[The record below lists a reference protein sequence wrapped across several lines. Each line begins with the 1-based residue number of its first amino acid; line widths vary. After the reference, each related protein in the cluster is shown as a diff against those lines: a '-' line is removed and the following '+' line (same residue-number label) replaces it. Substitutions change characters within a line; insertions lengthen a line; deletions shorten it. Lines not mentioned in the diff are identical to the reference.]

1 MSSRLNKIIPH
12 AHANYI
18 HICTLQTIILQTT
31 LTYVPCKLYLL
42 FLQTI
47 ILQISSYNCVSSF
60 QRWAMKY
67 GLIACVADVDLKSF
81 SSVRAH
87 FEGLSFDEV
96 NWSSLF
102 LITSPCMFLRNF
114 LLTLCAVT
122 SHLDSIGESSS
133 CCGPK
138 LRGGCHHREKP

>member
-87 FEGLSFDEV
+87 FDGLSFDEV
-96 NWSSLF
+96 N
-102 LITSPCMFLRNF
+102 
-114 LLTLCAVT
+114 
-122 SHLDSIGESSS
+122 
-133 CCGPK
+133 
-138 LRGGCHHREKP
+138 